1 MADQDFMHIYLQLGV
16 SGDCSLAEFKAAY
29 RRRVALLHPDR
40 SGLPTGNDE
49 LQRLNVAYDAVLAF
63 QRRYQRLPGASLIHR
78 DETHFPDHPAPVA
91 EVTETPIRIRGFL
104 VWLLLLA
111 GAGLLVLAQWE
122 RPLPRSQ
129 LSPSAPAGIDQSAA
143 RSSRIAIH
151 ARATAASVSASMG
164 APISRSGE
172 RWEYG
177 PSWIQFRDGVVVDW
191 YSSPLRPLTVA
202 APAEPSPRQ
211 R

>member
-16 SGDCSLAEFKAAY
+16 SADCSLADFKAAY
-29 RRRVALLHPDR
+29 RRRVAQLHPDR
-40 SGLPTGNDE
+40 SDLQTDAEE
-49 LQRLNVAYDAVLAF
+49 LQRLNVGYDAVLAF

-78 DETHFPDHPAPVA
+78 SETHFPDQPAPAV
-91 EVTETPIRIRGFL
+91 EVTEAPIRIRGF
-104 VWLLLLA
+104 VAWLLLLA
-111 GAGLLVLAQWE
+111 GVALLVLAQWE
-122 RPLPRSQ
+122 RPLPASQ
-129 LSPSAPAGIDQSAA
+129 ALSNVPAGIDQPAA

-151 ARATAASVSASMG
+151 AGATAASVSASLG
-164 APISRSGE
+164 APISRHGD

-177 PSWIQFRDGVVVDW
+177 PSWIQFRDDVVVDW

-202 APAEPSPRQ
+202 APVAPRPRQ